1 MTTGKLDLLFVLQ
14 LITDNMCESVGIG
27 AHHAQVSCCK
37 LRMFVAYASWRLCTA
52 CGQALYLCDKSHK
65 AVSKTGYQSFRTQL
79 CDGGSW
85 RFGGLVR
92 AEPAH
97 SHIERGEELI

>member
-1 MTTGKLDLLFVLQ
+1 MHRYPAVNSGCLLHMPHCVCALRVDRLFTFV
-14 LITDNMCESVGIG
+14 TS
-27 AHHAQVSCCK
+27 
-37 LRMFVAYASWRLCTA
+37 
-52 CGQALYLCDKSHK
+52 K
-65 AVSKTGYQSFRTQL
+65 AVSKSGYQSFRTQL

-85 RFGGLVR
+85 RFGGLVS